1 MITMLQIIL
10 LVIIAFLGIPV
21 GKLIA
26 KNTKSELKDGRKYF
40 IWISGL
46 CLLIL
51 VIDLFLMAFKTISF
65 DETIMVFAIFTFFF
79 LLTMQ
84 SLKKAN
90 KLMGGK

>member
-1 MITMLQIIL
+1 MVTALQIIL
-10 LVIIAFLGIPV
+10 LIIVAFLGIPI
-21 GKLIA
+21 GKIIA

-51 VIDLFLMAFKTISF
+51 VADLFLMAFKVISF
-65 DETIMVFAIFTFFF
+65 NDTIMVFAIFTFFF
-79 LLTMQ
+79 LLTIQ

-90 KLMGGK
+90 RALVK